1 MSNGTIRNAADITAA
16 IDEIIEYLKTGD
28 ENWQALMH
36 ANLLLTNLMRLLR
49 PIAKP
54 ARQPYSRS
62 RYGAD
67 QAGFGIPKVGALK
80 EAVIRAISQIE
91 HGHHLAAFRRWQQD
105 GGGRAGRARSR
116 FSCTYERRVHADAV
130 CGTGR
135 PDRHG
140 EGLAESRS

>member
-1 MSNGTIRNAADITAA
+1 VSIGTIRNAADITAA

-54 ARQPYSRS
+54 ARQPDSRS

-91 HGHHLAAFRRWQQD
+91 HGHHLAASETLTEARRCW
-105 GGGRAGRARSR
+105 
-116 FSCTYERRVHADAV
+116 TV
-130 CGTGR
+130 GT
-135 PDRHG
+135 
-140 EGLAESRS
+140 S

>member
-54 ARQPYSRS
+54 ARQPDSRS
-62 RYGAD
+62 RYGA
-67 QAGFGIPKVGALK
+67 VGSVATFDW
-80 EAVIRAISQIE
+80 RSMGSQE
-91 HGHHLAAFRRWQQD
+91 L
-105 GGGRAGRARSR
+105 GG
-116 FSCTYERRVHADAV
+116 E
-130 CGTGR
+130 TGR
-135 PDRHG
+135 CS
-140 EGLAESRS
+140 GLRRPIRRAC

>member
-1 MSNGTIRNAADITAA
+1 MPSLQELHSAADITMA
-16 IDEIIEYLKTGD
+16 IDEVVEYLQTGD
-28 ENWQALMH
+28 ENRQALMH

-54 ARQPYSRS
+54 ARQPDSRS

-91 HGHHLAAFRRWQQD
+91 HGHHIFRAYWKNAFINMTCSVIRFIKPGRR
-105 GGGRAGRARSR
+105 GS
-116 FSCTYERRVHADAV
+116 
-130 CGTGR
+130 
-135 PDRHG
+135 
-140 EGLAESRS
+140 